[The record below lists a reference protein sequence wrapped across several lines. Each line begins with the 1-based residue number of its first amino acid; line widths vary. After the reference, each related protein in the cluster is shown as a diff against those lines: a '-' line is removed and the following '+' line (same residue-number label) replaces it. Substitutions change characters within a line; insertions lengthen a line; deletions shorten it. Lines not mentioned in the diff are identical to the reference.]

1 MRNRMITYVNK
12 VLAESDGL
20 TPVRL
25 NLCRDSGVREHAR
38 WKNMTLRAQQDTF
51 NNVLE
56 HFRSHGYSVRTF
68 GEDDLIEVS
77 HNYPEIHSK
86 DKINAVANQANVD
99 KMKNDMPAAMSM
111 AINIANATIEKAAKH
126 GRYRCEVNLRE
137 DATYPVTLTW
147 ADQINVFTHV
157 FAMLESEG
165 YYIHKNVK
173 YHCATVIWG
182 EEAEKEWQVNHNP
195 PPAPVQQKKKKKG
208 LFSRKN
214 KED

>member
-20 TPVRL
+20 APVRL
-25 NLCRDSGVREHAR
+25 NLCRDSGVKEHAR
-38 WKNMTLRAQQDTF
+38 WKSMTLRAQQDAF
-51 NNVLE
+51 NSVLE

-86 DKINAVANQANVD
+86 DKINTMADQANID
-99 KMKNDMPAAMSM
+99 KMKNDMPAAISM
-111 AINIANATIEKAAKH
+111 AITIANAAIEKAAKH
-126 GRYRCEVNLRE
+126 GRYRCMVDLK
-137 DATYPVTLTW
+137 DGATYRDTLTW
-147 ADQINVFTHV
+147 SDRVDVFNHV

-165 YYIHKNVK
+165 YYVHRIVDYNR
-173 YHCATVIWG
+173 ATVIWG

-195 PPAPVQQKKKKKG
+195 TPAPIQKKKG
-208 LFSRKN
+208 LFSRK
-214 KED
+214 KKGE

>member
-38 WKNMTLRAQQDTF
+38 WKNMTLRAQQDAF
-51 NNVLE
+51 NSVLE

-68 GEDDLIEVS
+68 SEDDLIEIS
-77 HNYPEIHSK
+77 HNYPEIYSK
-86 DKINAVANQANVD
+86 DKMNTMANQANVD
-99 KMKNDMPAAMSM
+99 KMKNDMPAAISM
-111 AINIANATIEKAAKH
+111 AITIANAAIEKAAKH
-126 GRYRCEVNLRE
+126 GRYRCVVDLKEG
-137 DATYPVTLTW
+137 ATYRDTLTW
-147 ADQINVFTHV
+147 SDRVNVFNHV

-165 YYIHKNVK
+165 YYIHRNAE
-173 YHCATVIWG
+173 YNRATVIWG

-195 PPAPVQQKKKKKG
+195 TPAPAKKKG
-208 LFSRKN
+208 LFSRK
-214 KED
+214 KKGE